1 MQVINLDD
9 YDLSYDIQYMEFMVK
24 LLQPYITFKY
34 TGSQDHS
41 RPVMDIYRNINE
53 GISQKFTL
61 EGYIHFIQCIFPQMI
76 QSEIKEI
83 KEELNYE
90 ESKQDIL
97 RSQRKKKPMFKLP
110 MFMEADIEDK
120 CNIFVEEVNSYN
132 VEELKLE
139 KEQNKKKLNDL
150 LGKIRYLE
158 KVQEINRERNGS
170 IKDVIYLFE
179 NIHFMY
185 LGNKDNI
192 DAPHRT

>member
-1 MQVINLDD
+1 MKNPNNIYL
-9 YDLSYDIQYMEFMVK
+9 EVK
-24 LLQPYITFKY
+24 
-34 TGSQDHS
+34 G
-41 RPVMDIYRNINE
+41 
-53 GISQKFTL
+53 
-61 EGYIHFIQCIFPQMI
+61 
-76 QSEIKEI
+76 
-83 KEELNYE
+83 
-90 ESKQDIL
+90 
-97 RSQRKKKPMFKLP
+97 KKKPMFKLP

-150 LGKIRYLE
+150 PGKIRYLE

-170 IKDVIYLFE
+170 IKDVIYFFE